1 MGVFCL
7 KEAIMSNT
15 NVLVFRDTINKFNNS
30 DSLKALTESSIR
42 RQQVIKEADL
52 VAFEANKYPAPCK
65 IYVTKNG
72 TMQAAANYLGK
83 KVAVLNFASATTPG
97 GGVEKGA
104 SAQEECLCRVSNLF
118 LCLSDKSVWESF
130 YQVHCNEGNNIH
142 NDDIIYTPDVHV
154 IKNDNYQSYNESDQ
168 FNVDVITCAA
178 PNLREN
184 PNNSFNVDAV
194 EPVIIRPEELFRVH
208 YKRAAKIMQVAASKG
223 VEVLILGAFG
233 CGAFRNDPVVV
244 AKAYKE
250 ALKNFRYTFKEV
262 EFAIFCKWDWTNYS
276 VFCNI
281 FNEVSTLK

>member
-1 MGVFCL
+1 
-7 KEAIMSNT
+7 MSNT
-15 NVLVFRDTINKFNNS
+15 NVLVFRDTINKFNTS
-30 DSLKALTESSIR
+30 DSLKALTESSMR

-52 VAFEANKYPAPCK
+52 VAFEANKYPASCK

-72 TMQAAANYLGK
+72 TMQAAANYPGK

-118 LCLSDKSVWESF
+118 LCLSDKSVWGPF
-130 YQVHCNEGNNIH
+130 YRAHCNEGDNIH

-154 IKNDNYQSYNESDQ
+154 IKDDNYQDYNESDQ

-184 PNNSFNVDAV
+184 PNNPFNVDTV
-194 EPVIIRPEELFRVH
+194 EPAIIRPEELFRVH
-208 YKRAAKIMQVAASKG
+208 YKRAAKIMQVAASRG

-233 CGAFRNDPVVV
+233 CGAFRNDPVIV
-244 AKAYKE
+244 ARAYKE
-250 ALKNFRYTFKEV
+250 ALQNFRHAFKEV
-262 EFAIFCKWDWTNYS
+262 EFAIFCKWDWTNYN
-276 VFCNI
+276 VFCNV
-281 FNEVSTLK
+281 FNEVSALK

>member
-1 MGVFCL
+1 
-7 KEAIMSNT
+7 MSNT
-15 NVLVFRDTINKFNNS
+15 NVLVFRDTINKFNTS

-118 LCLSDKSVWESF
+118 LCLSDKSVWRSF
-130 YQVHCNEGNNIH
+130 YQVHRNEGDNIH

-178 PNLREN
+178 PNFREN

-233 CGAFRNDPVVV
+233 CGAFKNDPVVV

-262 EFAIFCKWDWTNYS
+262 EFAIFCKWDWTNYN
-276 VFCNI
+276 VFCDI
-281 FNEVSTLK
+281 FNGVSALK

>member
-1 MGVFCL
+1 
-7 KEAIMSNT
+7 MSNT
-15 NVLVFRDTINKFNNS
+15 NILVFRDTIDKFDKF
-30 DSLKALTESSIR
+30 DSLKTLTEASIK

-52 VAFEANKYPAPCK
+52 VTFEANKYPAPCK

-72 TMQAAANYLGK
+72 TMQAAANYPGK

-118 LCLSDKSVWESF
+118 LCLSDQTVWEPF
-130 YQVHCNEGNNIH
+130 YQAHRNECNNIH
-142 NDDIIYTPDVHV
+142 NDDIIYTPDVHI
-154 IKNDNYQSYNESDQ
+154 IKDDSYQDYIESDQ
-168 FNVDVITCAA
+168 FDVDVITCAA
-178 PNLREN
+178 PNLGEN
-184 PNNSFNVDAV
+184 PNNPFNVDAIN
-194 EPVIIRPEELFRVH
+194 PVTIRPEELFRVH

-233 CGAFRNDPVVV
+233 CGVFRNDPAVV

-250 ALKNFRYTFKEV
+250 ALQNFRHAFKEV
-262 EFAIFCKWDWTNYS
+262 EFAIFCKWDWTNYT

-281 FNEVSTLK
+281 FNGTPISE

>member
-1 MGVFCL
+1 
-7 KEAIMSNT
+7 MSNT

-30 DSLKALTESSIR
+30 NSLKALTESSIR

-118 LCLSDKSVWESF
+118 LCLSDKSVWEPF
-130 YQVHCNEGNNIH
+130 YQAHYNEDDNIH

-154 IKNDNYQSYNESDQ
+154 IKNDNYQDYSESDQ

-178 PNLREN
+178 PNLRKN
-184 PNNSFNVDAV
+184 PNNLFNVDA
-194 EPVIIRPEELFRVH
+194 EELFRVH

-233 CGAFRNDPVVV
+233 CGAFRNDPVIV

-262 EFAIFCKWDWTNYS
+262 EFAIFCKWDWTNYN
-276 VFCNI
+276 VFCDI
-281 FNEVSTLK
+281 FNEVSALK

>member
-1 MGVFCL
+1 
-7 KEAIMSNT
+7 MSNT

-130 YQVHCNEGNNIH
+130 YQAHYNEGDNIH

-154 IKNDNYQSYNESDQ
+154 IKNDNYQDYTESDQ

-262 EFAIFCKWDWTNYS
+262 EFAIFCKWDWTNYN
-276 VFCNI
+276 VFCDI
-281 FNEVSTLK
+281 FNGYLYFK